1 MYFYAVYCDIP
12 RLRASDA
19 LFVLAPAP
27 ETPTTPPPPV
37 VFNFGPQDEFLA
49 GLDQTIAS
57 GQAMLQAGKD
67 LMGMQ
72 DSVIGDETQ
81 DRKRS
86 ATEATEQDLAKLI
99 GYFPF
104 RGQRTYIRDQKFNGG
119 GERAQYQAINQIL
132 NKKLAEYPEGFQ
144 TRILALPTIKEKIEV
159 LFDSAR
165 FREVLYREE
174 PEGKKK
180 QKPQDDDDDLEQS
193 MQDTMGVW
201 LWLLLAP
208 AHGGSYH

>member
-1 MYFYAVYCDIP
+1 
-12 RLRASDA
+12 
-19 LFVLAPAP
+19 
-27 ETPTTPPPPV
+27 
-37 VFNFGPQDEFLA
+37 
-49 GLDQTIAS
+49 
-57 GQAMLQAGKD
+57 
-67 LMGMQ
+67 MQ
-72 DSVIGDETQ
+72 DTVMGDETQ

-119 GERAQYQAINQIL
+119 ERAQYQAINRIL

-159 LFDSAR
+159 LFDSGR
-165 FREVLYREE
+165 FREVMYREE

-180 QKPQDDDDDLEQS
+180 QKPQDDDDDDDDLEQS
-193 MQDTMGVW
+193 MQDTMGV
-201 LWLLLAP
+201 
-208 AHGGSYH
+208 